1 MVTSSKI
8 RWARFV
14 FCMEIRNV
22 YKILIGISEL
32 KRPLRRP
39 RSFGSGFKVVDEFIW
54 LRAGTV
60 GALL

>member
-1 MVTSSKI
+1 
-8 RWARFV
+8 
-14 FCMEIRNV
+14 MEIRNV